1 VRTYANLLDET
12 DAAKLFDQ
20 TLEEE
25 KETDKK
31 LTKLAEKINVEA
43 NEQEGQEE
51 SEPSATK
58 RKAARA

>member
-1 VRTYANLLDET
+1 LLN
-12 DAAKLFDQ
+12 Q

-31 LTKLAEKINVEA
+31 LTKLAENINVEA
-43 NEQEGQEE
+43 SAEE
-51 SEPSATK
+51 DEKESDSSATK